1 MNLDNRG
8 RLDIGFKTMSND
20 WIVEVIEQLE
30 RAVGVHP
37 RVEKFA
43 ASNGETY
50 DVARV
55 ALFSGSAAAI
65 NLNALRKNM
74 PKGTLLYY
82 GNVIYPDVELDQTGL
97 VPDIRF
103 DLTAIGADD
112 PSIIL
117 EFEGTQARSR
127 GWDSQRLARELCELE
142 TQHQLSFEIFHAA
155 KLSFSAE
162 VSFIPKAKPPTTSF
176 ENPHVY
182 HPSASIQQSLLG
194 SERPASTRNE
204 SERPPESLGVDEPSG
219 SEPEQY
225 AFNQD
230 VHEHEECEDEH
241 CSLDLSAE
249 QEAASETAAEKLL
262 EFCPELFWGKGMRMN
277 VKSLAA
283 NIRGLPMTLNFVWPE
298 RSEEST
304 EDIEVHTADRQIS

>member
-1 MNLDNRG
+1 
-8 RLDIGFKTMSND
+8 MSSN

-50 DVARV
+50 DVARI

-74 PKGTLLYY
+74 PKDTLLYY
-82 GNVIYPDVELDQTGL
+82 GNVIYPDVEFDPTGL

-117 EFEGTQARSR
+117 EFEGTEARSR
-127 GWDSQRLARELCELE
+127 GWDGQRLARELYELE

-162 VSFIPKAKPPTTSF
+162 VSFIPKSRPQATSF
-176 ENPHVY
+176 ENPHIY
-182 HPSASIQQSLLG
+182 HPSEG
-194 SERPASTRNE
+194 SS
-204 SERPPESLGVDEPSG
+204 SERPPESLEAGSSSQVD
-219 SEPEQY
+219 PEQY

-230 VHEHEECEDEH
+230 AQEHDDCDDDH
-241 CSLDLSAE
+241 CSADLSAE
-249 QEAASETAAEKLL
+249 QEAALEAAAEKLL

-277 VKSLAA
+277 VKSLAE
-283 NIRGLPMTLNFVWPE
+283 NIRGLPIALNFVWPE
-298 RSEEST
+298 RSEELTAS
-304 EDIEVHTADRQIS
+304 IEVHTADREIS